1 MVKMLG
7 FLFTNRYN
15 VSHSEKYDDG
25 VIMAVE
31 DIILWLEGHY
41 KQILRA
47 Y

>member
-25 VIMAVE
+25 VIMAVPRGYY
-31 DIILWLEGHY
+31 IVAGMTL
-41 KQILRA
+41 
-47 Y
+47 